1 MHPWQK
7 LFTRNLAVVGMAKP
21 TNDFLC
27 NTILMKMEA
36 KTNKSRNKESVVF
49 RASVA
54 KILAVIGMAKPTND
68 ILCKTILVK
77 MEAKTNKGRNKES
90 VVFRAS
96 VAKIIYS

>member
-1 MHPWQK
+1 
-7 LFTRNLAVVGMAKP
+7 
-21 TNDFLC
+21 
-27 NTILMKMEA
+27 MKMET
-36 KTNKSRNKESVVF
+36 KTNKGGNKESVVF

-68 ILCKTILVK
+68 FLCNTILMK
-77 MEAKTNKGRNKES
+77 METKTNKGGNKES